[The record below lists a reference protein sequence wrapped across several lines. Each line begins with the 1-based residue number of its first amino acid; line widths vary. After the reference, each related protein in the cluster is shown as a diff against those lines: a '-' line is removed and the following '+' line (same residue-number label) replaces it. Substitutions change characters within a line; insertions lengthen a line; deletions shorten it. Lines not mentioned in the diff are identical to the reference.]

1 MSEDTAPKPTNRS
14 TKPKTVKVRVLPGHK
29 FSVPNPKGGMGI
41 KKREGE
47 IVEVTRARAND
58 LVKRGQVELADDDDD

>member
-1 MSEDTAPKPTNRS
+1 MTEDTAPKTTRS

-29 FSVPNPKGGMGI
+29 FSVPNPNGGMGI

-47 IVEVTRARAND
+47 VVEVTRTRAND
-58 LVKRGQVELADDDDD
+58 LVKKGQVELVDDED